1 MLADGNLQLARVA
14 TSFNRAVGLDGCV
27 SGGESVAERRPEAD
41 LTAMPSYEFRC
52 KDVGMDCGFE
62 VRGASSKE
70 ELMEMLAVHARR
82 AHNLTEIPEDVRS
95 KIETAIRKV

>member
-1 MLADGNLQLARVA
+1 VNALHDTFPDSRENAIGMGTHV
-14 TSFNRAVGLDGCV
+14 
-27 SGGESVAERRPEAD
+27 
-41 LTAMPSYEFRC
+41 LTAMLSYEFRC

-62 VRGASSKE
+62 VRGASSRE

-95 KIETAIRKV
+95 KIEAAIRKV